1 MVVFE
6 FQSNWIDQIIFFC
19 NDSYMFPNPPTPP
32 PPHEKNPWNKAFL
45 QTCTICMVE
54 SKITFQVSFLCPFH
68 IQKSQD
74 PNFPKAFHN
83 CIIVIWAIVLLKE
96 ASLPPPRPAKS
107 LSPSL
112 PEWLSGRRRLLKFR
126 LNSCLITSGNK
137 AIVKGKSWK
146 CKIKLTLY
154 EWNVSVW

>member
-19 NDSYMFPNPPTPP
+19 NDSYMFPNPPPPP

-54 SKITFQVSFLCPFH
+54 SRITFQVCLLSPCH
-68 IQKSQD
+68 IQKNQD

-83 CIIVIWAIVLLKE
+83 RIIVIWAIALLKQ
-96 ASLPPPRPAKS
+96 ASLNFSHLLGPLSHSAPLS
-107 LSPSL
+107 LSD
-112 PEWLSGRRRLLKFR
+112 
-126 LNSCLITSGNK
+126 
-137 AIVKGKSWK
+137 IVGGEG
-146 CKIKLTLY
+146 C
-154 EWNVSVW
+154 